1 MKVKTVP
8 KFKLIINW
16 IVLFVSLIF
25 LIFGLSTTY
34 NNIKFYVLGSKIDAT
49 IIVVVDEEDEAYL
62 EFRYEV
68 DNIKYYGKAHNVDSA
83 YNVND
88 SISIYYLNSNPEEYL
103 LLSSSK
109 WISYVFISV
118 FLPLSIIYLII
129 LIKYYKYTFKVKK
142 LIKINKYFEA
152 TITDIITDDN
162 NELYGI
168 IPYTIIC
175 TFNDKTYKS
184 KLIYD
189 SIKDPRTI
197 IGYNIK
203 VYYEN
208 DFYFIDSDT
217 IERK

>member
-16 IVLFVSLIF
+16 CVLFISIIF
-25 LIFGLSTTY
+25 LTFGLNTTF
-34 NNIKFYVLGSKIDAT
+34 NNMKFYFWGTKIDAT
-49 IIVVVDEEDEAYL
+49 VVVVVDEEDEAYL
-62 EFRYEV
+62 EFSYVV
-68 DNIKYYGKAHNVDSA
+68 DGTEYYGKAHNIDSK
-83 YNVND
+83 YNTKD
-88 SISIYYLNSNPEEYL
+88 LISIYYLNSDPSEYL

-109 WISYVFISV
+109 WISYVFVSV
-118 FLPLSIIYLII
+118 FLPLTVIYFII
-129 LIKYYKYTFKVKK
+129 LFKYYKYTFKVKK
-142 LIKINKYFEA
+142 LIKANKYFEA
-152 TITDIITDDN
+152 TITDIITYDN

-168 IPYTIIC
+168 IPYIIIC
-175 TFNDKTYKS
+175 IHNEKTYKS
-184 KLIYD
+184 KFIYD

-197 IGYNIK
+197 IGYTIK